1 MSGASVESIQVDG
14 RGNGVPNVNLVR
26 FAHNDNCCS
35 VRCELIKLVQDELT
49 ILRMLSLSYA
59 ELEEMNEQCAIG
71 FVDEANWKRYEVV
84 AYERWWWSPYVH
96 AMMKNNISYIY
107 ATTSTTVGEY
117 SGWKK
122 ECRNPGS
129 NQRP

>member
-1 MSGASVESIQVDG
+1 MFVSGASVESIQVDG
-14 RGNGVPNVNLVR
+14 RGNGVSNVNLIR

-49 ILRMLSLSYA
+49 VLRMLSLSYA

-84 AYERWWWSPYVH
+84 AYEQWWWSSYVH
-96 AMMKNNISYIY
+96 AMMNTGIY
-107 ATTSTTVGEY
+107 FT
-117 SGWKK
+117 
-122 ECRNPGS
+122 
-129 NQRP
+129 QRQPDV

>member
-1 MSGASVESIQVDG
+1 MSGACVESIQVDG

-84 AYERWWWSPYVH
+84 AYEQWWWSSYVH
-96 AMMKNNISYIY
+96 AMMNTGIY
-107 ATTSTTVGEY
+107 FT
-117 SGWKK
+117 
-122 ECRNPGS
+122 
-129 NQRP
+129 QRQPDV